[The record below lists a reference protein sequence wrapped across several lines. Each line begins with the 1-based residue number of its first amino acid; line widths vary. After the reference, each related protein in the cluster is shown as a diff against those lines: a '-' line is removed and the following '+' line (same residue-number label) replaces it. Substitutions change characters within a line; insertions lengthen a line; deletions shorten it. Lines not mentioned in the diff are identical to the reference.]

1 MKGMIL
7 KTVDGELYQVVTTS
21 VSGARLFMV
30 SVVKT
35 FFQSAVVDTMPALQG
50 YRRTGMAGLVDV
62 DQVDFAKGVITGDID
77 LFEIEHQEVD

>member
-7 KTVDGELYQVVTTS
+7 QTRDGESYQVVTTS
-21 VSGARLFMV
+21 ISGNRLFMV
-30 SVVKT
+30 SVIET
-35 FFQSAVVDTMPALQG
+35 LDLPIAEGSPNLAG

-62 DQVDFAKGVITGDID
+62 DQVDFEKGVITGDID

>member
-7 KTVDGELYQVVTTS
+7 QTVDGELYQVVTTS
-21 VSGARLFMV
+21 VSGSRLFMV

-35 FFQSAVVDTMPALQG
+35 FFQSAIIDSYPALQG

-62 DQVDFAKGVITGDID
+62 DQVDFDKGVITGEID
-77 LFEIEHQEVD
+77 LFEIEHQEVE